1 MPETIDRPALRS
13 AKLMSPD
20 YPTSFASR
28 HRGAGEKGAPG
39 RTPRGGEVKKL
50 EWSGAR
56 DRFASCPMARWN
68 ERTRMPLSQ
77 QRTPRDKAHRLTRKY
92 DQLAR
97 VPSIQFKSARGPGGR
112 CQPTIQ
118 TARTVPRW
126 HAYCAPPRLIYG
138 HSFVFFRSAR
148 LAALAALSVGQT

>member
-1 MPETIDRPALRS
+1 MER
-13 AKLMSPD
+13 
-20 YPTSFASR
+20 
-28 HRGAGEKGAPG
+28 
-39 RTPRGGEVKKL
+39 
-50 EWSGAR
+50 SGAR

-68 ERTRMPLSQ
+68 ERTRMHLSQ
-77 QRTPRDKAHRLTRKY
+77 QRTPRDKAPHRLTRKY

-126 HAYCAPPRLIYG
+126 HAYCAPPALNLWPLVCFLSIREISCPGRALRGADLIRCRRDLWNNLTRRPSSGKYRIVRFSLG
-138 HSFVFFRSAR
+138 LLCPVLDR
-148 LAALAALSVGQT
+148 V